1 VTLRAVF
8 AGTPDFAIPSLEVML
23 DSDVEVCAVYT
34 QPDRPAGRGRKLR
47 ASPVKE
53 LALRRGLTLRQPAD
67 LDTEAPHLSTL
78 DIDLMVVV
86 AYGLILPRAV
96 LTTPRLGCINVHASL
111 LPRWRGAAPIQ
122 RAIEA
127 GDTRTG
133 VTLMQMD
140 EGLDTGPV
148 LVTADTLINECENS
162 GSLHNRLATLGAQ
175 ALRGL
180 LARLHQTP
188 VIGTPQAA
196 TGACYAQQL
205 TRAET
210 WLDWRSPAEVLE
222 RRIRAFNP
230 WPLARSRL
238 GDMDYLIRRARAKP
252 SCTSAD
258 PGMVLA
264 VQDGLIQVQTGNG
277 ALELLEL
284 QRPGGK
290 ALDTRAFLHGHPIK
304 PGSIFTTRGADHAQR

>member
-1 VTLRAVF
+1 
-8 AGTPDFAIPSLEVML
+8 ML

-148 LVTADTLINECENS
+148 LATADTLINECENS

-264 VQDGLIQVQTGNG
+264 AQDGLIQVQTGNG

>member
-1 VTLRAVF
+1 
-8 AGTPDFAIPSLEVML
+8 
-23 DSDVEVCAVYT
+23 
-34 QPDRPAGRGRKLR
+34 
-47 ASPVKE
+47 
-53 LALRRGLTLRQPAD
+53 
-67 LDTEAPHLSTL
+67 
-78 DIDLMVVV
+78 MVVV

-96 LTTPRLGCINVHASL
+96 LATPRLGCINVHASL

-148 LVTADTLINECENS
+148 LATADTLINECENS

-175 ALRGL
+175 ALRDL
-180 LARLHQTP
+180 LVRLHQAP

-196 TGACYAQQL
+196 TGACYARQL

-252 SCTSAD
+252 SCASAD
-258 PGMVLA
+258 PGMVLTA
-264 VQDGLIQVQTGNG
+264 QNGLIQVQTGNG
-277 ALELLEL
+277 TLELLEL

-304 PGSIFTTRGADHAQR
+304 SGSIFTARVPDHAHR

>member
-1 VTLRAVF
+1 
-8 AGTPDFAIPSLEVML
+8 ML
-23 DSDVEVCAVYT
+23 DSDVEVCVVYT

-47 ASPVKE
+47 ASPIKE
-53 LALRRGLTLRQPAD
+53 LALRRGLTLRQPAR
-67 LDTEAPHLSTL
+67 LDTEAPYLSTL

-86 AYGLILPRAV
+86 AYGLILPPNV

-140 EGLDTGPV
+140 QGLDTGSV
-148 LVTADTLINECENS
+148 LATADTLIGKCENS

-175 ALRGL
+175 SLRGL

-196 TGACYAQQL
+196 TGACYARQL

-210 WLDWRSPAEVLE
+210 WLDWRSSAEVLE

-238 GDMDYLIRRARAKP
+238 GDMDYLIRQARAKP
-252 SCTSAD
+252 SCASAD
-258 PGMVLA
+258 PGIVLTA
-264 VQDGLIQVQTGNG
+264 QNGLIEVQTGNG
-277 ALELLEL
+277 VLELLEL

-290 ALDTRAFLHGHPIK
+290 ALETRAFLHGHPIK
-304 PGSIFTTRGADHAQR
+304 SGSIFTAQVPGHAHR

>member
-1 VTLRAVF
+1 
-8 AGTPDFAIPSLEVML
+8 ML

-47 ASPVKE
+47 ASPIKE
-53 LALRRGLTLRQPAD
+53 LALRHGLTLRRPAR
-67 LDTEAPHLSTL
+67 LDTEAPYLSTL

-96 LTTPRLGCINVHASL
+96 LATPRLGCINVHASL

-148 LVTADTLINECENS
+148 LATADTLINECENS

-175 ALRGL
+175 ALRDL
-180 LARLHQTP
+180 LVRLHQTP

-196 TGACYAQQL
+196 TGACYARQL

-252 SCTSAD
+252 SCASAD
-258 PGMVLA
+258 PGMVLTA
-264 VQDGLIQVQTGNG
+264 QNGLIQVQTGNG

-304 PGSIFTTRGADHAQR
+304 SGSIFTARVPDHAHR

>member
-1 VTLRAVF
+1 
-8 AGTPDFAIPSLEVML
+8 ML

-47 ASPVKE
+47 PSPIKE
-53 LALRRGLTLRQPAD
+53 LALHHGLTLRQPAD
-67 LDTEAPHLSTL
+67 LHTEAPYLSTL
-78 DIDLMVVV
+78 DIDLMIVV
-86 AYGLILPRAV
+86 AYGLILPGAV
-96 LTTPRLGCINVHASL
+96 LTAPRLGCINVHASL

-127 GDTRTG
+127 GDTHTG

-148 LVTADTLINECENS
+148 LATADTLINESENS

-180 LARLHQTP
+180 LVRLHQTP
-188 VIGTPQAA
+188 IIGTPQAA
-196 TGACYAQQL
+196 TGACYARQL

-252 SCTSAD
+252 SCVSAD
-258 PGMVLA
+258 PGTVLS
-264 VQDGLIQVQTGNG
+264 VQNGLIQVQTGNG
-277 ALELLEL
+277 VLELLEL

-290 ALDTRAFLHGHPIK
+290 ALDTPAFLHGHPIK
-304 PGSIFTTRGADHAQR
+304 SGSIFTAQGQDHAHR

>member
-1 VTLRAVF
+1 
-8 AGTPDFAIPSLEVML
+8 ML

-47 ASPVKE
+47 PSPIKE
-53 LALRRGLTLRQPAD
+53 LALHHGLTLRQPAD
-67 LDTEAPHLSTL
+67 LHTEAPYLSTL

-86 AYGLILPRAV
+86 AYGLILPGAV
-96 LTTPRLGCINVHASL
+96 LTAPRLGCINVHASL

-127 GDTRTG
+127 GDTHTG

-148 LVTADTLINECENS
+148 LATADTLINESENS

-175 ALRGL
+175 ALRDL
-180 LARLHQTP
+180 LVRLHQTP
-188 VIGTPQAA
+188 IIGTPQAA
-196 TGACYAQQL
+196 TGACYARQL

-252 SCTSAD
+252 SCVSAD
-258 PGMVLA
+258 PGTVLS
-264 VQDGLIQVQTGNG
+264 VQNGLIQVQTGNG
-277 ALELLEL
+277 VLELLEL

-290 ALDTRAFLHGHPIK
+290 ALDTPAFLHGHPIK
-304 PGSIFTTRGADHAQR
+304 SGSIFTAQGQDHAHR

>member
-1 VTLRAVF
+1 
-8 AGTPDFAIPSLEVML
+8 
-23 DSDVEVCAVYT
+23 
-34 QPDRPAGRGRKLR
+34 
-47 ASPVKE
+47 
-53 LALRRGLTLRQPAD
+53 
-67 LDTEAPHLSTL
+67 
-78 DIDLMVVV
+78 MVVV

-96 LTTPRLGCINVHASL
+96 LATPRLGCINVHASL

-148 LVTADTLINECENS
+148 LATADTLINECENS

-175 ALRGL
+175 ALRDL
-180 LARLHQTP
+180 LVRLHQAP

-196 TGACYAQQL
+196 TGACYARQL

-258 PGMVLA
+258 PGMVLT
-264 VQDGLIQVQTGNG
+264 VQNGLIQVQTGNG

-304 PGSIFTTRGADHAQR
+304 SGSIFTARVPDHAHR

>member
-1 VTLRAVF
+1 
-8 AGTPDFAIPSLEVML
+8 ML

-47 ASPVKE
+47 ASPIKE
-53 LALRRGLTLRQPAD
+53 LALRRGLTLRQPAR
-67 LDTEAPHLSTL
+67 LDTEAPYLSTL

-96 LTTPRLGCINVHASL
+96 LATPRLGCINVHASL

-148 LVTADTLINECENS
+148 LATADTLINECENS

-175 ALRGL
+175 ALRDL
-180 LARLHQTP
+180 LVRLHQAP

-196 TGACYAQQL
+196 TGACYARQL

-252 SCTSAD
+252 SCASAD
-258 PGMVLA
+258 PGMVLT
-264 VQDGLIQVQTGNG
+264 VQNGLIQVQTGNG

-304 PGSIFTTRGADHAQR
+304 SGSIFTAQAPDHAHR

>member
-1 VTLRAVF
+1 
-8 AGTPDFAIPSLEVML
+8 ML

-47 ASPVKE
+47 ASPIKE
-53 LALRRGLTLRQPAD
+53 LALRRGLTLRQPTR
-67 LDTEAPHLSTL
+67 LDTEAPYLSTL

-96 LTTPRLGCINVHASL
+96 LATPRLGCINVHASL

-148 LVTADTLINECENS
+148 LATADTLINECENS

-175 ALRGL
+175 ALRDL
-180 LARLHQTP
+180 LVRLHQAP

-196 TGACYAQQL
+196 TGACYARQL

-252 SCTSAD
+252 SCASAD
-258 PGMVLA
+258 PGMVLT
-264 VQDGLIQVQTGNG
+264 VQNGLIQVQTGNG

-304 PGSIFTTRGADHAQR
+304 SGSIFTARVPDHAHR